1 MIPPDWMLKT
11 DTITTQNERVQQ
23 AKKAYQ
29 QALHSVKEELDNQ
42 FLRADLEKAAKFLI
56 DQEQK
61 SYERERSKI
70 LGRKKLWDSNDWKVV
85 NNPTGSTEEIE
96 KVFAKREEWTK
107 EDWQKLIGPEPHE
120 EVARRLSH
128 DFLKI
133 GLEHLENEVA
143 PKKSKLGRKEE
154 FIQWKGT
161 QEELIL
167 LLEILKDTDLIH
179 YEQFPITKICGLFV
193 NSNFQSLNTN
203 SLKCRVSKVKENRQD
218 LKEKK
223 LKLINKINN
232 MNN

>member
-42 FLRADLEKAAKFLI
+42 FLRADLEKAAKFLV

-96 KVFAKREEWTK
+96 KVFANSPRICIRISQKVRRKKK
-107 EDWQKLIGPEPHE
+107 ERF
-120 EVARRLSH
+120 A
-128 DFLKI
+128 
-133 GLEHLENEVA
+133 
-143 PKKSKLGRKEE
+143 
-154 FIQWKGT
+154 
-161 QEELIL
+161 
-167 LLEILKDTDLIH
+167 
-179 YEQFPITKICGLFV
+179 
-193 NSNFQSLNTN
+193 
-203 SLKCRVSKVKENRQD
+203 
-218 LKEKK
+218 
-223 LKLINKINN
+223 
-232 MNN
+232 